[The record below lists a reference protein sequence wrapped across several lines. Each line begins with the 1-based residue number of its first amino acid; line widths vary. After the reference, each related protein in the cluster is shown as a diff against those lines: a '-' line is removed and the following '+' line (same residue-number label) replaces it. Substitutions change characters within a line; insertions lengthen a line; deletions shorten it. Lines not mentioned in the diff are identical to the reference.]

1 VGSGET
7 KPARTSA
14 RGRPE
19 ATSHAQI
26 EQAAFTLFAEH
37 GFAATTLT
45 AIAETVGVGRRTL
58 FRYYQSKNDIPWGQF
73 DRTLDHFRAL
83 LTDQPAE
90 LPVHQAVHRAVIEF
104 NRFPDEAHPPHAER
118 MRLILTTPELQA
130 HSVLRY
136 AEWRHVIAAYV
147 ATRTGE
153 DPDDLVPQVAGHVSL
168 ALSLSA
174 YDHWLTHP
182 TPTNAGLLETI
193 DHAMAGLRGYLERS

>member
-1 VGSGET
+1 MATGS
-7 KPARTSA
+7 ARASA

-19 ATSHAQI
+19 ATSHAEI
-26 EQAAFTLFAEH
+26 EQVAFSLFAEH
-37 GFAATTLT
+37 GFARTTLE
-45 AIAETVGVGRRTL
+45 AIAAEVGVGRRTL

-83 LTDQPAE
+83 LAQQPPD
-90 LPVHQAVHRAVIEF
+90 LPVHSAIHRAVVEF
-104 NRFPDEAHPPHAER
+104 NRFPADAHPPHRER

-136 AEWRHVIAAYV
+136 AEWRRVIAEHV
-147 ATRTGE
+147 AAHTGG

-174 YDHWLTHP
+174 YEHWLSLP
-182 TPTNAGLLETI
+182 RASDADLLLVLER
-193 DHAMAGLRGYLERS
+193 AMTGLRTYLEVG